1 MEARIALCGGGR
13 SQDCPGPCARQPSPL
28 PTLHSSPPHPLL
40 QSFQWVPL
48 QWVPPSQ
55 VLLFLLLQMEQLCLE
70 ETEDMS
76 RVSLTRSEPFCLDP
90 RMTSVAMPPCLVLT
104 SPQLLIFSNQL
115 KTQSSLT
122 DRKVSVSPCGAS
134 HPWFKVWRFAFLDL
148 AEFFLRVT
156 LSLDIGTHWLPW

>member
-1 MEARIALCGGGR
+1 
-13 SQDCPGPCARQPSPL
+13 
-28 PTLHSSPPHPLL
+28 
-40 QSFQWVPL
+40 
-48 QWVPPSQ
+48 
-55 VLLFLLLQMEQLCLE
+55 MEQLCLE

-76 RVSLTRSEPFCLDP
+76 KVSLTRSEPFCLDP

-104 SPQLLIFSNQL
+104 SPQLLIFLNQL

-122 DRKVSVSPCGAS
+122 DRKVSVSPRGAS